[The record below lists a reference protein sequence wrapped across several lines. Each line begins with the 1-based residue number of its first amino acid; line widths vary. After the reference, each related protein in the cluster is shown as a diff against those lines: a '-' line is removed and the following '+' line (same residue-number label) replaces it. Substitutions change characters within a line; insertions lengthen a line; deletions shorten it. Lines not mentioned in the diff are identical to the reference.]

1 MHPDTLASLLAANPY
16 PGCVVT
22 RPLGDVRLDFDG
34 LTIVYRADGWYFDD
48 LLLESKLDHFDPVR
62 PGDVFTEIR
71 RILKVCFEFKVQ
83 RALNKAETF
92 GTPDPVEYL
101 TDLAAEKMLSILD
114 VAALA
119 SARQAK
125 IASNVAEAA
134 ARDMRIAD
142 LERDLAAKDASL
154 KTANAGLKRICEVI
168 GAPVPCVAED
178 AVEAV
183 KRQLGDDNDANA
195 HAERAEAALAEIGRA
210 LEDAGAPQVYHL
222 EDDTERGIPDPERI
236 RLLGERIHTLRAQ
249 VREAADATNYL
260 DALIEAHNALDAL
273 KAPRL
278 ADGCVLSLAARIRA
292 IPR

>member
-1 MHPDTLASLLAANPY
+1 MSDLDQLDIMRRAITA
-16 PGCVVT
+16 
-22 RPLGDVRLDFDG
+22 LGLG
-34 LTIVYRADGWYFDD
+34 
-48 LLLESKLDHFDPVR
+48 
-62 PGDVFTEIR
+62 
-71 RILKVCFEFKVQ
+71 Q
-83 RALNKAETF
+83 
-92 GTPDPVEYL
+92 
-101 TDLAAEKMLSILD
+101 
-114 VAALA
+114 VAPEELVA
-119 SARQAK
+119 SARASAAAREDARRLLSDANVRIKDLESALRDLGVNPGGDLPGEVRAIINRTAANEAATQHDLDCALRARDRANDDARAAAARIKDLEAK

-154 KTANAGLKRICEVI
+154 QTANAGLKRICEVI

-210 LEDAGAPQVYHL
+210 LEDAGAPQAYHL
-222 EDDTERGIPDPERI
+222 EDDTERPIPDPERI

-249 VREAADATNYL
+249 LREAADATNYL
-260 DALIEAHNALDAL
+260 DALIEAHNALDAIG
-273 KAPRL
+273 APRL

>member
-1 MHPDTLASLLAANPY
+1 MTNLDQLDIMRRAITA
-16 PGCVVT
+16 
-22 RPLGDVRLDFDG
+22 LGLG
-34 LTIVYRADGWYFDD
+34 
-48 LLLESKLDHFDPVR
+48 
-62 PGDVFTEIR
+62 
-71 RILKVCFEFKVQ
+71 Q
-83 RALNKAETF
+83 
-92 GTPDPVEYL
+92 
-101 TDLAAEKMLSILD
+101 
-114 VAALA
+114 VAPEELVA
-119 SARQAK
+119 SARASAAAREDARRLLSDANVRIKDLESALRDLGVNPGGDLQGEVRAIHNRTAGDSAAAQHDLDCALRERDRAIGDARTAAARTKDLEAK

-260 DALIEAHNALDAL
+260 DALIEAHNALDAIG
-273 KAPRL
+273 APRL

-292 IPR
+292 LAR

>member
-1 MHPDTLASLLAANPY
+1 MSSLTPEEDNILRHHPASPAA
-16 PGCVVT
+16 
-22 RPLGDVRLDFDG
+22 DK
-34 LTIVYRADGWYFDD
+34 IRA
-48 LLLESKLDHFDPVR
+48 E
-62 PGDVFTEIR
+62 
-71 RILKVCFEFKVQ
+71 
-83 RALNKAETF
+83 RAKAEWNERT
-92 GTPDPVEYL
+92 
-101 TDLAAEKMLSILD
+101 AAEQAKQG
-114 VAALA
+114 AAYVRIKDLE
-119 SARQAK
+119 AK

-134 ARDMRIAD
+134 ARAMRIAD
-142 LERDLAAKDASL
+142 LERDLSAKDDAL

-273 KAPRL
+273 NAPRL